1 MLLQNGLEE
10 EQFFP
15 DFFRGEGGEQSVLPG
30 DFDQIWKE
38 DLAILVTDL
47 TLAAFGFDKNTC
59 TVHGSGFLF
68 LSRIREN
75 NLDPETKIINW
86 RKKFNLFTL
95 CVNTFF
101 TVFRLLISII
111 FYREDVEKLAERY
124 KTDFQMFGYS
134 VDDEF

>member
-30 DFDQIWKE
+30 DFDPNLE
-38 DLAILVTDL
+38 GR
-47 TLAAFGFDKNTC
+47 FGFDKNTC

-75 NLDPETKIINW
+75 NLDPETKIIN
-86 RKKFNLFTL
+86 
-95 CVNTFF
+95 
-101 TVFRLLISII
+101 
-111 FYREDVEKLAERY
+111 
-124 KTDFQMFGYS
+124 
-134 VDDEF
+134 